1 MVATYGGIRRPW
13 LELGMPEAMV
23 ASVAVAA
30 ADVTLTRDELAHAAY
45 RVGVRHGRSVTLDW
59 VDVRTYA
66 DVWECIL
73 REARAWAI
81 GEVHFG
87 VDVGFLP
94 LTKRGRAVIR
104 RLAAL
109 YGCTASAL
117 WFAIVHAY
125 VARLAW
131 WLALSAVPLGGVDDA
146 CR

>member
-1 MVATYGGIRRPW
+1 MLAAYGGLRRPW

-30 ADVTLTRDELAHAAY
+30 ADLTLTRDELAHAAY
-45 RVGVRHGRSVTLDW
+45 RVGVRHVRSASLDW
-59 VDVRTYA
+59 VDVRTYGEVWDCIRREAHAWANGTVHLGA
-66 DVWECIL
+66 DVGL
-73 REARAWAI
+73 
-81 GEVHFG
+81 V
-87 VDVGFLP
+87 P
-94 LTKRGRAVIR
+94 LTKRGRAVVR
-104 RLAAL
+104 RLADEH
-109 YGCTASAL
+109 GCTASAL